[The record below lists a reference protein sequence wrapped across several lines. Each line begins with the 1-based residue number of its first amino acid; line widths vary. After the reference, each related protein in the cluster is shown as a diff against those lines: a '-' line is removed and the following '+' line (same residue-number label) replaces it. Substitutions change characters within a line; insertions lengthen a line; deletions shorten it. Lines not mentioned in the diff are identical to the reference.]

1 MNHIKLP
8 ALSSGQEASWLGL
21 LEVSKIVSD
30 GWSLIGGQLVQLH
43 CWERGVVPKR
53 VTNDVDAVLDVR
65 TDPEILFKFT
75 AALKEIG
82 FVAVTPTSQGHQH
95 RWLRDEATIDVL
107 IASGLGERASS
118 RRGISGG
125 TTLETPGGQGALDR
139 AEKIHAV
146 LGRNDGI
153 ISRPTLIGALI
164 IKSAAFSNSMDR
176 ARDRHLE
183 DIAILSTLLTA
194 ADAHGR
200 LSRNEIAR
208 LRTAIGTLGSR
219 VEILS
224 RIENSREGLERLRL
238 LIESE
243 ED

>member
-1 MNHIKLP
+1 
-8 ALSSGQEASWLGL
+8 
-21 LEVSKIVSD
+21 
-30 GWSLIGGQLVQLH
+30 
-43 CWERGVVPKR
+43 
-53 VTNDVDAVLDVR
+53 
-65 TDPEILFKFT
+65 
-75 AALKEIG
+75 
-82 FVAVTPTSQGHQH
+82 
-95 RWLRDEATIDVL
+95 
-107 IASGLGERASS
+107 
-118 RRGISGG
+118 
-125 TTLETPGGQGALDR
+125 
-139 AEKIHAV
+139 
-146 LGRNDGI
+146 
-153 ISRPTLIGALI
+153 
-164 IKSAAFSNSMDR
+164 MDR

-194 ADAHGR
+194 ADAPGR